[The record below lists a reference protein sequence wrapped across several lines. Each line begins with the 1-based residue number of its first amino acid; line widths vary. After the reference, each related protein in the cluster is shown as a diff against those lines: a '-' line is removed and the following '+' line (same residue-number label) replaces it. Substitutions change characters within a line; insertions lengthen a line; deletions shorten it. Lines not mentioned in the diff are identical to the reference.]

1 MSVKNLTDLQQDIN
15 VKTVH
20 PDYKAEI
27 VDIIRG
33 NLTPGLKR
41 DRLLTYHENDI
52 AVALELLTADERSR
66 LYCLLDAQT
75 LANIFE
81 YSDHPSQYINELG
94 IQKRVAVLSRF
105 EITTVVECLRQ
116 MDKADRN
123 TLLELL
129 DEDTKREV
137 LLLNSFDEDEIGSRM
152 TTNYI
157 AVPAGLGVRQAM
169 RSLIDQAA
177 ENDNIST
184 IYVVDQDKTLVGA
197 IDLKKLTTA
206 REGTELSDI
215 TMTSYPYVYASEEI
229 EDCISRM
236 KDYSEDSIPVL
247 DSDNKLLGVLTS
259 QDVMQLVDDEMG
271 DDYAKLAGLASEED
285 LNEPMGRSIHKR
297 LPWLIILLFLGMVVS
312 SVVGAF
318 EGVVAQ
324 LPLIIAFQSLVLDM
338 AGNVGTQSLAVTIRV
353 LMDEN
358 VSGMQKLYLVA
369 KEAKV
374 GLVNGLVLGV
384 MSFLFIGLY
393 LMSIKGQEPILSF
406 SVSFC
411 AGIALLA
418 SMVLASLSG
427 TVVPVAFEKIHID
440 PAVASGP
447 LITTI
452 NDLMAV
458 VIYYGLAWILLI
470 RVLGL

>member
-1 MSVKNLTDLQQDIN
+1 
-15 VKTVH
+15 
-20 PDYKAEI
+20 
-27 VDIIRG
+27 
-33 NLTPGLKR
+33 
-41 DRLLTYHENDI
+41 
-52 AVALELLTADERSR
+52 
-66 LYCLLDAQT
+66 
-75 LANIFE
+75 
-81 YSDHPSQYINELG
+81 
-94 IQKRVAVLSRF
+94 
-105 EITTVVECLRQ
+105 
-116 MDKADRN
+116 
-123 TLLELL
+123 
-129 DEDTKREV
+129 
-137 LLLNSFDEDEIGSRM
+137 
-152 TTNYI
+152 
-157 AVPAGLGVRQAM
+157 M

-197 IDLKKLTTA
+197 IDLKKLIIA